1 MNVLF
6 VCTGNTCRSP
16 MAEELAD
23 DAAGRSRTVDFNFKS
38 AGTFAC
44 EGEPATPEAIEVMDE
59 VGLNIERHRAQQFG
73 KELAEWADVI
83 LCMEANHIEAMEAM
97 APDEE
102 SKMHTLLGFAVG
114 VDGYPGET
122 GYDVKDPYNEDI
134 EDYRVARDQI
144 AEAVEKALGRLEREE
159 QVQDK

>member
-23 DAAGRSRTVDFNFKS
+23 DAAGRSSNIDFSFKS

-44 EGEPATPEAIEVMDE
+44 EGESATPEAVEAMEEI
-59 VGLNIERHRAQQFG
+59 GLNIEKHRAQQFD

-83 LCMEANHIEAMEAM
+83 LAMEANHIEAMEAM

-102 SKMHTLLGFAVG
+102 EKMHTLLGFAAG

-122 GYDVKDPYNEDI
+122 GFDIMDPYQEDI
-134 EDYRVARDQI
+134 EEYRAARGQI
-144 AEAVEKALGRLEREE
+144 SEAVGKALDRLEREAE
-159 QVQDK
+159 KEKA

>member
-16 MAEELAD
+16 MAEELAE
-23 DAAGRSRTVDFNFKS
+23 DAADRSKNNEFTFKS

-59 VGLNIERHRAQQFG
+59 VGLNIERHRAQQFD
-73 KELAEWADVI
+73 KDLAEWADVI
-83 LCMEANHIEAMEAM
+83 LAMEANHIEAMEAM

-102 SKMHTLLGFAVG
+102 SKMHTLLGFAAG
-114 VDGYPGET
+114 VDGYPGEN
-122 GYDVKDPYNEDI
+122 GYDIKDPYNEDI
-134 EDYRVARDQI
+134 EDYRAARDQI
-144 AEAVEKALGRLEREE
+144 AEAVEKALERLENEAEKEE
-159 QVQDK
+159 

>member
-1 MNVLF
+1 MNALF

-23 DAAGRSRTVDFNFKS
+23 DAADRSRTNDFTFKS

-44 EGEPATPEAIEVMDE
+44 EGEPATPEAIEAME
-59 VGLNIERHRAQQFG
+59 ELGFNIERHRAQQFD

-83 LCMEANHIEAMEAM
+83 LAMEANHIEAMEAM

-102 SKMHTLLGFAVG
+102 SKMHTLLGFAAG

-122 GYDVKDPYNEDI
+122 GYDIKDPYNEDI
-134 EDYRVARDQI
+134 EEYRSARDQI
-144 AEAVEKALGRLEREE
+144 SEAVEKALERLANEAAEE
-159 QVQDK
+159 E

>member
-16 MAEELAD
+16 MAEELAE
-23 DAAGRSRTVDFNFKS
+23 DAADRSSYKDFSFKS

-44 EGEPATPEAIEVMDE
+44 EGEPATPEAVQAMEE
-59 VGLNIERHRAQQFG
+59 AGFNIERHHARQFD

-83 LCMEANHIEAMEAM
+83 LAMEANHIEAMEAM

-102 SKMHTLLGFAVG
+102 GKMHTLLGFAAG

-122 GYDVKDPYNEDI
+122 GYDVKDPYQEDI
-134 EDYRVARDQI
+134 EEYRAARDQI
-144 AEAVEKALGRLEREE
+144 AEAVERSLERLVREAEE
-159 QVQDK
+159 

>member
-23 DAAGRSRTVDFNFKS
+23 DAAGRSTHLKDMAFKS

-44 EGEPATPEAIEVMDE
+44 EGEPATPEAIEVMEELELDIGKHE
-59 VGLNIERHRAQQFG
+59 AQQFDR
-73 KELAEWADVI
+73 ELAEWADLI
-83 LCMEANHIEAMEAM
+83 LAMEARHIEEMEAM

-102 SKMHTLLGFAVG
+102 SKMHTLLGFAAG
-114 VDGYPGET
+114 VDGYPGESA
-122 GYDVKDPYNEDI
+122 YDVMDPYREPLD
-134 EDYRVARDQI
+134 EYRLARDQI
-144 AEAVEKALGRLEREE
+144 AEAVSRALKRIELMER
-159 QVQDK
+159 

>member
-23 DAAGRSRTVDFNFKS
+23 DAVGRSRNHDFEFQS

-44 EGEPATPEAIEVMDE
+44 EGEPATPEAIEAMEE
-59 VGLNIERHRAQQFG
+59 VGLNIERHRAQQFSR
-73 KELAEWADVI
+73 ELAEWADVI
-83 LCMEANHIEAMEAM
+83 LAMEANHIEAMEAM
-97 APDEE
+97 APGEE
-102 SKMHTLLGFAVG
+102 EKMHTLLGFAAG

-122 GYDVKDPYNEDI
+122 GYDIRDPYQEDI
-134 EDYRVARDQI
+134 EEYRAARDQI
-144 AEAVEKALGRLEREE
+144 SAAVEKALERLMREQQE
-159 QVQDK
+159 

>member
-1 MNVLF
+1 
-6 VCTGNTCRSP
+6 

-23 DAAGRSRTVDFNFKS
+23 DTADRSRNHDFSFQS

-44 EGEPATPEAIEVMDE
+44 EGEPATPEAIEAME
-59 VGLNIERHRAQQFG
+59 EMGLNIERHRAQQFS

-83 LCMEANHIEAMEAM
+83 LAMEANHIEAMEAM

-102 SKMHTLLGFAVG
+102 DKMHTLLGFAAG

-122 GYDVKDPYNEDI
+122 GYDVRDPYQEDI
-134 EDYRVARDQI
+134 EEYRAARDQI
-144 AEAVEKALGRLEREE
+144 SAAVEKAFARMVREQGE
-159 QVQDK
+159 K